1 APARGES
8 THPVSSVIDQ
18 GKAML
23 VPAVDADW
31 LRQIARS
38 PEHLAFLEALD
49 LGSLMSVPLMFGDRA
64 LGAITFCFERVSGR
78 EHDEADLALAQELAH
93 RAAIAVRNAALY
105 RRALER
111 EGALREAK
119 EHAESARV
127 SAERAKEIAEQANR
141 AKSEFLAVLSHEL
154 RTPLT
159 PVLAGVQLLQ
169 QELEEAEAA
178 DAAGQE

>member
-1 APARGES
+1 
-8 THPVSSVIDQ
+8 
-18 GKAML
+18 
-23 VPAVDADW
+23 
-31 LRQIARS
+31 
-38 PEHLAFLEALD
+38 
-49 LGSLMSVPLMFGDRA
+49 
-64 LGAITFCFERVSGR
+64 
-78 EHDEADLALAQELAH
+78 
-93 RAAIAVRNAALY
+93 IAVRNATLY

-169 QELEEAEAA
+169 QELEEAEAIE
-178 DAAGQE
+178 AAGAEAQEEDVRDTLSMIRRNVELEVRLIDDLLDLTRITRGK